1 MFRTVLVAT
10 DGSDE
15 AMTAVRTA
23 IELVLSLGPSA
34 KLHVASVV
42 AYAELPL
49 MLAKQPAD
57 APDLLADQAQGAIQL
72 AAAAAFAAEVEVET
86 HLLTGEIVPALLECA
101 GRIEADVLVAG
112 YRGRNRL
119 AAIVMGSVAGQ
130 LVRSTT
136 VPVMVVRTPAEHR

>member
-15 AMTAVRTA
+15 AMSAVRA
-23 IELVLSLGPSA
+23 AVELTTSLGA
-34 KLHVASVV
+34 GAGLHVASVI
-42 AYAELPL
+42 AYAGVPA

-57 APDLLADQAQGAIQL
+57 APDLLSDQAQAALGL
-72 AAAAAFAAEVEVET
+72 ASAEASAAGLRAET
-86 HLLTGEIVPALLECA
+86 HLLAGDVVPALLECA
-101 GRIEADVLVAG
+101 EKVGADILVAG

-119 AAIVMGSVAGQ
+119 ASLVMGSVAGQ

-136 VPVMVVRTPAEHR
+136 LPVMVVRRAD